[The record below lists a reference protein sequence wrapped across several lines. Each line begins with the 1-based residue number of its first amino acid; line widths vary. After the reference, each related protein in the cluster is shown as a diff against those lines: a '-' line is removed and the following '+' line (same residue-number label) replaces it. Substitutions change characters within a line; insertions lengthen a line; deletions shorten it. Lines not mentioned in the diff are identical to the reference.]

1 MHSATMPIRSAATS
15 ELFIRQQVYPQLR
28 VSVLVVL
35 LAFVAYFLFRLRED
49 PVANVLWAIAITVTA
64 LAPAYCWAS
73 GYVGGLPIFPAH
85 LATLVLT
92 FATPLASGMPEIS
105 QGDVESIS
113 FASFCIVLYACVA
126 SACWILALRGN
137 LNGRRTFRVLPM
149 ARGFS
154 ILLGILALGA
164 IYNTMLVAGLV
175 TLEAGLY
182 SVVRAATIATT
193 SIAMFV
199 VAVRLGGRS
208 LTSGQR
214 VIAMAV
220 IAVFV
225 LSQISTLYLGS
236 AIISTMSL
244 VVGISIGRQRIP
256 WAIILVALVVI
267 GILHAGKG
275 EMRSRY
281 WWGAESQT
289 LSVGDLPAFMADWF
303 AAGLRRDAS
312 PAGEAQSQSIY
323 ERLSLMHLLL
333 LAEGAAQSRS
343 EQLDGATYALIPATL
358 VPRFMDPDKPSS
370 HEATNLLNRHYG
382 LQSADEQE
390 STMIGW
396 GMINEGYANFG
407 LYGILAVAV
416 AMGTLLGIVTRM
428 GVGEPFMSLRNF
440 FGILVL
446 VIAVQ
451 TELTAVVF
459 VTALLQSTVSMLLL
473 WPFCEIQRVP
483 ARA

>member
-1 MHSATMPIRSAATS
+1 
-15 ELFIRQQVYPQLR
+15 
-28 VSVLVVL
+28 
-35 LAFVAYFLFRLRED
+35 
-49 PVANVLWAIAITVTA
+49 
-64 LAPAYCWAS
+64 
-73 GYVGGLPIFPAH
+73 
-85 LATLVLT
+85 
-92 FATPLASGMPEIS
+92 
-105 QGDVESIS
+105 
-113 FASFCIVLYACVA
+113 
-126 SACWILALRGN
+126 
-137 LNGRRTFRVLPM
+137 
-149 ARGFS
+149 
-154 ILLGILALGA
+154 
-164 IYNTMLVAGLV
+164 
-175 TLEAGLY
+175 
-182 SVVRAATIATT
+182 
-193 SIAMFV
+193 
-199 VAVRLGGRS
+199 
-208 LTSGQR
+208 
-214 VIAMAV
+214 
-220 IAVFV
+220 
-225 LSQISTLYLGS
+225 
-236 AIISTMSL
+236 
-244 VVGISIGRQRIP
+244 
-256 WAIILVALVVI
+256 
-267 GILHAGKG
+267 
-275 EMRSRY
+275 
-281 WWGAESQT
+281 
-289 LSVGDLPAFMADWF
+289 
-303 AAGLRRDAS
+303 
-312 PAGEAQSQSIY
+312 
-323 ERLSLMHLLL
+323 MHLLL

-473 WPFCEIQRVP
+473 WPFCEIRRVP